1 MSELDPILEVLR
13 GRADELKAQGPGRVV
28 VGRISHINDVRVL
41 RECREALTTDEQ
53 FDIRQAVIEMESHLH
68 GIVVEVTQAPTGLG
82 QRLRGMLGGASS
94 NVDAA
99 PIPLPPPKALLD
111 AAEAWMI
118 AELAKPRVDV
128 DFGVLTDPWLAAQV
142 IAE

>member
-13 GRADELKAQGPGRVV
+13 GRGDELKAQGPGRVV

-118 AELAKPRVDV
+118 AVLAKPRVDV